1 MTLTIDSSDYTGATS
16 KLPKIL
22 LNGNNICM
30 VKNDFQDDRVL
41 CTNSDSSSFL
51 AACLRAT
58 HDPLPHFRNCSKQ
71 VSKLRTLQYTPTLC
85 CISSRQAICANTQ
98 YICPSSGQCIA
109 ILATK
114 LAFALPRYAE
124 RNNYSA
130 SAARHLYKQAHSARI
145 CTTCIPV
152 PYSSLA
158 MNPPC

>member
-58 HDPLPHFRNCSKQ
+58 HDPLPHFPSKMFKTSQ
-71 VSKLRTLQYTPTLC
+71 QYYDHCYAGLTLHIISTGQLREQPFY
-85 CISSRQAICANTQ
+85 
-98 YICPSSGQCIA
+98 
-109 ILATK
+109 
-114 LAFALPRYAE
+114 LPE
-124 RNNYSA
+124 
-130 SAARHLYKQAHSARI
+130 
-145 CTTCIPV
+145 
-152 PYSSLA
+152 
-158 MNPPC
+158 